1 MAKKPQKRTSAEKV
15 EIAKHIANQGQRVAN
30 TYAAVETSVLRI
42 IRWMSAWIDKLLFNP
57 KFGKPVSLILAI
69 LLYSTINY
77 GGDGFFTPGVS
88 SSGDT
93 ISNIPL
99 TVIANNEVYEVAG
112 LPSTVNASLVGE
124 MADIAMIKN
133 QGGYKV
139 VADLTGLTEGTHQVN
154 LVPVDFS
161 PRVNVAINP
170 STAVVT
176 IRRKVSQKFI
186 LDYDFVNVNKMDLE
200 YVLSE
205 PQLEL
210 TEIIVRAAENTIQSI
225 AFVKAFIDVE
235 GVTETF
241 TKEVPIVAYDQMGNR
256 VNVDIVPSVVKA
268 TVRVTN
274 PSKVVPIVVETV
286 GEIPNGMAISS
297 ITMDHN
303 SVTLFAPESVLAT
316 IEELRVPINATTLTS
331 DTNLVY
337 TVTLP
342 SGVRKSS
349 VTKIN
354 MDIKL
359 EQGASRV
366 FEQVPVDYRFNTS
379 GYRFTLV
386 DPDDTYL
393 DIEVFGTES
402 EISQLTLDDFVVY
415 IDLKDIELGRQS
427 VNVFVDAGR
436 TFLKFTPEKT
446 SIEIDVIR

>member
-1 MAKKPQKRTSAEKV
+1 M
-15 EIAKHIANQGQRVAN
+15 
-30 TYAAVETSVLRI
+30 
-42 IRWMSAWIDKLLFNP
+42 
-57 KFGKPVSLILAI
+57 
-69 LLYSTINY
+69 
-77 GGDGFFTPGVS
+77 
-88 SSGDT
+88 
-93 ISNIPL
+93 
-99 TVIANNEVYEVAG
+99 
-112 LPSTVNASLVGE
+112 
-124 MADIAMIKN
+124 
-133 QGGYKV
+133 
-139 VADLTGLTEGTHQVN
+139 
-154 LVPVDFS
+154 
-161 PRVNVAINP
+161 
-170 STAVVT
+170 
-176 IRRKVSQKFI
+176 
-186 LDYDFVNVNKMDLE
+186 
-200 YVLSE
+200 
-205 PQLEL
+205 
-210 TEIIVRAAENTIQSI
+210 
-225 AFVKAFIDVE
+225 
-235 GVTETF
+235 
-241 TKEVPIVAYDQMGNR
+241 
-256 VNVDIVPSVVKA
+256 
-268 TVRVTN
+268 
-274 PSKVVPIVVETV
+274 
-286 GEIPNGMAISS
+286 
-297 ITMDHN
+297 
-303 SVTLFAPESVLAT
+303 LAT

-386 DPDDTYL
+386 DPEDTYL